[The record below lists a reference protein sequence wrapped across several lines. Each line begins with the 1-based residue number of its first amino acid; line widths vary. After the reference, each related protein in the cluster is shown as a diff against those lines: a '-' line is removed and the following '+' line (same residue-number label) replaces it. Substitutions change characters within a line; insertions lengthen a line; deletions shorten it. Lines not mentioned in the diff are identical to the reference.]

1 MTTTKTP
8 KRCNLANYLL
18 EQEVVCRR
26 MEQSTH
32 SDSPAGRE
40 WNRIAETLLSLR
52 VAHGESCAKCQS

>member
-1 MTTTKTP
+1 MTTP
-8 KRCNLANYLL
+8 KAPKLCNLASYLL

-40 WNRIAETLLSLR
+40 WNKIAESLLALR
-52 VAHGESCAKCQS
+52 TAHGESCEKCK